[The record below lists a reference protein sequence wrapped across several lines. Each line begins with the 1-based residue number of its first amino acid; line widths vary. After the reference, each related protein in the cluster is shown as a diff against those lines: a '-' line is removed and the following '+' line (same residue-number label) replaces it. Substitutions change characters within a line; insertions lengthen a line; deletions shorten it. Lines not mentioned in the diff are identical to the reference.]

1 MDSNRF
7 KEIMRTQ
14 VCYGAKNI
22 SLSFETAGQLYQALE
37 QAEQAVQRVREVHK
51 PARDPFGTSC
61 AVCIGD
67 SRRNPYPCDTIRAL
81 DGDGR
86 G

>member
-37 QAEQAVQRVREVHK
+37 QAEQAVQRVREVVGEDAPSFFTNEAMRAYDK
-51 PARDPFGTSC
+51 AMSEITL
-61 AVCIGD
+61 
-67 SRRNPYPCDTIRAL
+67 AL
-81 DGDGR
+81 DGE
-86 G
+86 